1 MVGFDVATWNVHRFV
16 GTDGRKD
23 PHRALQ
29 VLQELDAD
37 VIALQEIE
45 CDGAPAALKALRHS
59 VLLGPACEGR
69 SGFGNALVTRLKVED
84 VIVHDLSVDG
94 FEKRNVVDARLR
106 DGLRRIRVLATHL
119 GLSRTERK
127 QQADQILEV
136 IESGA
141 HDGAGFDVTM
151 VLGDL
156 NVLDRDEGSVARLL
170 GRFGTSSRVR
180 SFPSTLPVLRLDRVL
195 VDAPGASIAVRTH
208 RTRLS
213 RSASDHLPVIGSL
226 RWSGPLPR
234 AL

>member
-1 MVGFDVATWNVHRFV
+1 MMVGFDVATWNVHRFV

-37 VIALQEIE
+37 VVALQEIE
-45 CDGAPAALKALRHS
+45 CDGAASALKALRHN

-69 SGFGNALVTRLKVED
+69 SGFGNALVTRLQVEE

-106 DGLRRIRVLATHL
+106 DGSRRIRVLATHL
-119 GLSRTERK
+119 GLSRIERK
-127 QQADQILEV
+127 QQADQIVEV
-136 IESGA
+136 IN
-141 HDGAGFDVTM
+141 DGVRDGKAAFDVTM

-195 VDAPGASIAVRTH
+195 VDAPGASVAVRTH

-226 RWSGPLPR
+226 RW
-234 AL
+234 